1 MKTKIILL
9 ASLILMTFNS
19 FSQYNGA
26 TPWSNCFGINASC
39 QGYECSGIK
48 VITSSSNPVVVI
60 VKKYGKVIKHAYISS
75 GSSYTFEVKDGT
87 YQVFFYYGSSWNSRK
102 KMSSDECSSLYGGWD
117 YNENVTKDDESITFS
132 PSNRGTLTYT
142 LSSVINGNF
151 NTKPSSIK
159 EAL

>member
-9 ASLILMTFNS
+9 TSLILMTFS
-19 FSQYNGA
+19 SYSQYNGA
-26 TPWSNCFGINASC
+26 TPWSDCFGSNSGCEYA
-39 QGYECSGIK
+39 GCSAIE

-117 YNENVTKDDESITFS
+117 HNENVTKDDESITFS

>member
-26 TPWSNCFGINASC
+26 TPWSDCFGYNASC
-39 QGYECSGIK
+39 GYQGCSDII
-48 VITSSSNPVVVI
+48 VNTSSSSPVVAI
-60 VKKYGKVIKHAYISS
+60 VKRYGKVVKHAYISA

-102 KMSSDECSSLYGGWD
+102 KMSSDECSNLYGGWNT
-117 YNENVTKDDESITFS
+117 NESVTKDDRITL
-132 PSNRGTLTYT
+132 RGQSMTYT
-142 LSSVINGNF
+142 LSSRVNGNF
-151 NTKPSSIK
+151 SPDKSSIK